1 LSGLY
6 GWILIFSKTAE
17 EHKTHV
23 RKVLELLQRHRL
35 YANRKKCSFFQREV
49 NFLGHVINADG
60 ITVDP
65 AKTAAVKDWPR
76 PSSVAQVR
84 SFLGLSNYFRKFLMG
99 YSNLVRHMTNLTRK
113 SAKWEWTQDCEDA
126 FQGVKTQLTS
136 APVLALP
143 EVGEGAPPFTVV
155 CDASDFGLGAVLM
168 QNDRPVAF
176 ESRKLSGAEINYT
189 VGEKELL
196 GVVNALQK
204 WRCYLEGVRFTVV
217 TDHHPNT
224 YLPSQP
230 NLSRR
235 QARWSELL
243 SSYDFGWSYR
253 PGRTNV
259 ADPMSRSPALLMH
272 MTLAAALRARGSG
285 TPGDSVDTSTADD
298 CTGSLIECIKEGYSS
313 DPWFAL
319 AGNTD
324 KLVKRS
330 TCGGARRRLP
340 CPTLGVFVTTS

>member
-1 LSGLY
+1 VRRLSLY
-6 GWILIFSKTAE
+6 
-17 EHKTHV
+17 
-23 RKVLELLQRHRL
+23 
-35 YANRKKCSFFQREV
+35 
-49 NFLGHVINADG
+49 
-60 ITVDP
+60 
-65 AKTAAVKDWPR
+65 
-76 PSSVAQVR
+76 
-84 SFLGLSNYFRKFLMG
+84 
-99 YSNLVRHMTNLTRK
+99 
-113 SAKWEWTQDCEDA
+113 
-126 FQGVKTQLTS
+126 
-136 APVLALP
+136 
-143 EVGEGAPPFTVV
+143 

-224 YLPSQP
+224 SLPSQP

-243 SSYDFGWSYR
+243 SSYDFEWSYR
-253 PGRTNV
+253 PGRTDV